1 MPGLPKDAKTG
12 TKKEITTGDGRKI
25 TAVKTDKGWSY
36 SAPYGPKKG
45 KGGSRGSGT
54 PEAARA
60 VVAAVGK
67 LGDKV
72 KDGVKS
78 ISPGNNRPATS
89 PSSGGSSGGSPSP
102 SPSGSAAPKP
112 SKPKPPGK
120 VYRKTRAAW
129 KSEKGNQPRGYEPP
143 EQRAERTSKSQFD
156 MSMTGDEVKAARKA
170 YLKSHPAAAKAVA
183 KGTMSMGDI
192 NMTVRRLRKKNPGAI
207 GMKTE
212 DV

>member
-1 MPGLPKDAKTG
+1 MAVLPSNAATG

-25 TAVKTDKGWSY
+25 MAVKTDKGWSY
-36 SAPYGPKKG
+36 SAPYGPKTK
-45 KGGSRGSGT
+45 KRETRGDGT
-54 PEAARA
+54 PDAARA
-60 VVAAVGK
+60 VVAAVDK
-67 LGDKV
+67 LG
-72 KDGVKS
+72 GVAGGGKAM
-78 ISPGNNRPATS
+78 PP
-89 PSSGGSSGGSPSP
+89 SGGSAS
-102 SPSGSAAPKP
+102 KP
-112 SKPKPPGK
+112 SKPKPPGS

-129 KSEKGNQPRGYEPP
+129 KSESANQSRRYEPP
-143 EQRAERTSKSQFD
+143 EQRQERMDKSQFD

-170 YLKSHPAAAKAVA
+170 FLKSHPAAAKAVA